1 VWVHGTDLRG
11 QGQTYVRLDER
22 TRVRYIGGPRANT
35 RSCHTRFLRCDLLE
49 KDPGWGT
56 DSKGLWRQSD
66 VCEHGPGSVGV
77 TVTGYDEHGGT
88 SAMTISA
95 SAPLRVVVLLTSVA
109 LALVLLLTG
118 VVVASANDG
127 TAASI
132 VTAHVEHQVVLGDT
146 LWDIA
151 AEYTAAG
158 DDVRDT
164 IHDIKV
170 ANELPSSVIV
180 TGQILSI
187 PLDF

>member
-1 VWVHGTDLRG
+1 
-11 QGQTYVRLDER
+11 
-22 TRVRYIGGPRANT
+22 
-35 RSCHTRFLRCDLLE
+35 
-49 KDPGWGT
+49 
-56 DSKGLWRQSD
+56 
-66 VCEHGPGSVGV
+66 
-77 TVTGYDEHGGT
+77 
-88 SAMTISA
+88 MTISA

-118 VVVASANDG
+118 AVVALANDRPANDG
-127 TAASI
+127 PADSI

-151 AEYTAAG
+151 AEYTAPG

-180 TGQILSI
+180 TGQTLSI

>member
-1 VWVHGTDLRG
+1 
-11 QGQTYVRLDER
+11 
-22 TRVRYIGGPRANT
+22 
-35 RSCHTRFLRCDLLE
+35 
-49 KDPGWGT
+49 
-56 DSKGLWRQSD
+56 
-66 VCEHGPGSVGV
+66 
-77 TVTGYDEHGGT
+77 
-88 SAMTISA
+88 MTISA

-118 VVVASANDG
+118 VVVARANDG
-127 TAASI
+127 TAGSI

-151 AEYTAAG
+151 AEYTAPG

>member
-1 VWVHGTDLRG
+1 
-11 QGQTYVRLDER
+11 
-22 TRVRYIGGPRANT
+22 
-35 RSCHTRFLRCDLLE
+35 
-49 KDPGWGT
+49 
-56 DSKGLWRQSD
+56 
-66 VCEHGPGSVGV
+66 
-77 TVTGYDEHGGT
+77 
-88 SAMTISA
+88 MTISA

-118 VVVASANDG
+118 AVVASANDG
-127 TAASI
+127 TADSI
-132 VTAHVEHQVVLGDT
+132 VTAHIEHEVVVGDT

-151 AEYTAAG
+151 AEYTTPG

-170 ANELPSSVIV
+170 ANQLPSSVIV